1 MAEKPPSLSGSDFSP
16 IMSVFTQSRSYI
28 IRIIFAVAF
37 AIIIIRLFAL
47 QVVSSKYERLAQENA
62 IFKKIVYPARG
73 FVFDRNGKAIVTNT
87 QMTDLMVVPS
97 EARGVDTAYI
107 CSLLE
112 IDTAEFKTRMIN
124 AIVKNGRSRPSA
136 FESLLSPEKH
146 ARLEENSWR
155 LGKGFY
161 LQERNVRSYP
171 FNAGGHFVGYI
182 GEVDTGIIARSEG
195 FYQMGDYV
203 GRSGLESTYEKVL
216 MGQRGIEHWIKDNRN
231 KLVGKYENGE
241 LDEAPQAG
249 RALNTYVD
257 AELQQLTEK
266 LMRNKVGAVV
276 AIEPKTGGILSMV
289 SGPNFSPDQLTGS
302 AFKKTYSKFVLDVS
316 GPLLNRAIKGQYP
329 PGSTFKPLGA
339 LVALDEGLITP
350 SFGFGCGGRYY
361 SCGHGKPACTHAGG
375 GHAADLRRA
384 IANSCNSYFVHVF
397 RMAADNPAYGGVKKG
412 YTKWKEYM
420 NNFGLGIK
428 LGVDLPSEDKG
439 NIPDTAAYNKEYRG
453 SWNSCTNL
461 TLGIGQD
468 RMTATPIQ
476 LANAMCII
484 ANKGY
489 YYTPH
494 FVKSIEDE
502 TAADTILKPY
512 RTRHNVLT
520 SIPDSAFEV
529 VMLGMQDVV
538 ERGTATRARIPG
550 INICAKTGTAQ
561 NFTIVRGKR
570 VELNEN
576 SMFVA
581 FAPRENP
588 KIAICAVV
596 ENAGFGSSAAG
607 PIASL
612 MIEKYLNDTL
622 STASQKKADEFA
634 AKDLMPSILKVKQ
647 YIADST
653 RARYY
658 FDLTKD
664 SAYIQKFIRRNQDEK
679 ADSTKAKKDSV
690 KTRIAAAK
698 PAAQKPANKDSQR
711 LGYRYKE
718 TLWDD
723 RLLGKKGRSV
733 TT

>member
-1 MAEKPPSLSGSDFSP
+1 
-16 IMSVFTQSRSYI
+16 MSVFTQSRSYI
-28 IRIIFAVAF
+28 VRIIFAIAF
-37 AIIIIRLFAL
+37 IIILVRLFAL

-62 IFKKIVYPARG
+62 IFKKIIYPARG
-73 FVFDRNGKAIVTNT
+73 IVYDRHGKAIVTNT

-97 EARGVDTAYI
+97 EIKNVDTAYL
-107 CSLLE
+107 CRLLE
-112 IDTAEFKTRMIN
+112 IDTAEFKNRIIT

-155 LGKGFY
+155 LGNGFY

-171 FNAGGHFVGYI
+171 FGAGGHFVGYI
-182 GEVDTGIIARSEG
+182 NEVDSAIIARSEG
-195 FYQMGDYV
+195 FYQMGDYA
-203 GRSGLESTYEKVL
+203 GRSGLESTYESVL
-216 MGQRGIEHWIKDNRN
+216 MGQRGVQYWIKNHLN
-231 KLVGKYENGE
+231 KLVGQFENGE
-241 LDEAPQAG
+241 LDVAPVAG
-249 RALNTYVD
+249 RALHTYVD
-257 AELQQLTEK
+257 AGLQQLAEK
-266 LMRNKVGAVV
+266 LMQNKVGAVV

-302 AFKKTYSKFVLDVS
+302 NFKKSYGKFVLDVS

-350 SFGFGCGGRYY
+350 SFGYGCGGRYY
-361 SCGHGKPACTHAGG
+361 ACGHGKPACTHSGG
-375 GHAADLRRA
+375 GHAANLRLA
-384 IANSCNSYFVHVF
+384 IANSCNSYFSHIY
-397 RMAADNPAYGGVKKG
+397 RMAADNPRYGSVKEG
-412 YTKWKEYM
+412 YHKWKEYM
-420 NNFGLGIK
+420 NAFGLGIR

-468 RMTATPIQ
+468 RMTATPVQ

-494 FVKSIEDE
+494 FVKSIDKE

-520 SIPDSAFEV
+520 SIPDTAYNV
-529 VMLGMQDVV
+529 VMAGMQDVV
-538 ERGTATRARIPG
+538 EHGTATSARIAG

-561 NFTIVRGKR
+561 NFTFIRGKK

-588 KIAICAVV
+588 KIAIAVVV
-596 ENAGFGSSAAG
+596 ENAGYGSTAAG

-622 STASQKKADEFA
+622 STASQKKADDFA
-634 AKDLMPSILKVKQ
+634 KKDLMPSILKVKQ
-647 YIADST
+647 FIADST
-653 RARYY
+653 RAWYY
-658 FDLTKD
+658 YNLTKD
-664 SAYIQKFIRRNQDEK
+664 SAYIDKFLQRNKPEP
-679 ADSTKAKKDSV
+679 KKDTV
-690 KTRIAAAK
+690 KPKPLIAK
-698 PAAQKPANKDSQR
+698 PSPKPQQKPAQDSQR
-711 LGYRYKE
+711 LGFFHRQE
-718 TLWDD
+718 LWDERMKNRRD
-723 RLLGKKGRSV
+723 IVS
-733 TT
+733 